1 MVFVHL
7 QTGVEIRESQNH
19 LNHCPSE
26 SLVTTHED
34 DNLQGA
40 RDKDPICHH
49 GTERKNNKT
58 GRRPARSGKS
68 TSTIHF

>member
-58 GRRPARSGKS
+58 GDVRPAPGRAPQLY
-68 TSTIHF
+68 IF